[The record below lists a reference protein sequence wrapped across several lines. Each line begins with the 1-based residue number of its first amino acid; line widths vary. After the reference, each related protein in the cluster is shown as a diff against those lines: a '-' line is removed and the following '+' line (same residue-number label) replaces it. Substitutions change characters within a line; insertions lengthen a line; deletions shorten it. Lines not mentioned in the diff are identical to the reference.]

1 MGNAYASLGLLE
13 LDGGGEARTEKTTY
27 FLKLR
32 HYTVA
37 ALHREAPARLN
48 LPPSLDL

>member
-1 MGNAYASLGLLE
+1 MSMTHEDCVSASCVGVAVGVLYA
-13 LDGGGEARTEKTTY
+13 T
-27 FLKLR
+27 
-32 HYTVA
+32 HYTV